1 MRAFVAL
8 ILLTISL
15 VPAGAQA
22 PSFAGSGVMTCE
34 AWFSS
39 PASAQDRKKWL
50 IDYWSAAKD
59 PPPITRAQF
68 EQICCTL
75 ALTELR
81 KACERAPSKNIEE
94 AASLLLLLARTGSI
108 DVSDPPS
115 TPDAKDPKP

>member
-1 MRAFVAL
+1 MRAFMAL
-8 ILLTISL
+8 ILLTIGL
-15 VPAGAQA
+15 VPARAQA

-59 PPPITRAQF
+59 PPPLARAQF

-94 AASLLLLLARTGSI
+94 VASQLLLMARTGSI
-108 DVSDPPS
+108 D
-115 TPDAKDPKP
+115 